1 MPVIQIAKDSD
12 TIILTPFLLAL
23 TWLGLGLIAWP
34 SYFIIHASAFSV
46 LILVSLFFLFFFRDP
61 EREIPP
67 EGIVSPAD
75 GRVQFIEQKGK
86 IVRVGVFMNINDVH
100 VNRAPISGK
109 VVNIRHIFGS
119 YIPAFKKDSE
129 RNERTYITLETPIGT
144 VEVVQIAG
152 ALVRRI
158 VTYVNEGDYVRKG
171 QRIGMIRFGSRVD
184 VIMPKDRVKV
194 IAEKGDRVRAGE
206 SVIALLETE
215 SDIKG

>member
-23 TWLGLGLIAWP
+23 AWLGLGLIAWP
-34 SYFIIHASAFSV
+34 SYFVVHVSAFSI
-46 LILVSLFFLFFFRDP
+46 LILISLFFLFFFRDP
-61 EREIPP
+61 ERDIPP

-75 GRVQFIEQKGK
+75 GRVQFIEHKGNT
-86 IVRVGVFMNINDVH
+86 VRVGVFMNINDVH

-109 VVNIRHIFGS
+109 VVDIRHIFGS
-119 YIPAFKKDSE
+119 YVPAFRKDSE

-184 VIMPKDRVKV
+184 VIMPSDRVKV

-206 SVIALLETE
+206 SVIALLESE
-215 SDIKG
+215 SDIEG

>member
-23 TWLGLGLIAWP
+23 AWLGLGLMAWP
-34 SYFIIHASAFSV
+34 SYFIVHVSAFSILL
-46 LILVSLFFLFFFRDP
+46 LISIFFLFFFRDP

-75 GRVQFIEQKGK
+75 GKVQFIEQKGN

-109 VVNIRHIFGS
+109 VVDIRHIFGS
-119 YIPAFKKDSE
+119 YVPAFRKDSE

-144 VEVVQIAG
+144 VEMVQIAG

-158 VTYVNEGDYVRKG
+158 VTYVNEGDFVRKG

-184 VIMPKDRVKV
+184 VIMPSDRVKV
-194 IAEKGDRVRAGE
+194 IAEKGDKVKAGE

-215 SDIKG
+215 SDIEG

>member
-23 TWLGLGLIAWP
+23 AWLGLGLIAWP
-34 SYFIIHASAFSV
+34 SYFIVHVSAFSI

-61 EREIPP
+61 ERDIPP

-75 GRVQFIEQKGK
+75 GRVQFIEHKGNT
-86 IVRVGVFMNINDVH
+86 VRVGVFMNINDVH

-109 VVNIRHIFGS
+109 VVDIRHIFGS
-119 YIPAFKKDSE
+119 YIPAFRKDSE

-184 VIMPKDRVKV
+184 VIMPSDRVKV

-215 SDIKG
+215 PDIEG

>member
-1 MPVIQIAKDSD
+1 MPVIQIARDSD

-23 TWLGLGLIAWP
+23 TWLGLGFIAWP
-34 SYFIIHASAFSV
+34 DYFIVHVSAFSV

-75 GRVQFIEQKGK
+75 GKAQFIEQRENT
-86 IVRVGVFMNINDVH
+86 VRVGVFMNINDVH

-109 VVNIRHIFGS
+109 VVDIRHIFGS
-119 YIPAFKKDSE
+119 YIPAFRKDSE

-184 VIMPKDRVKV
+184 VIMPSDRVKV

-215 SDIKG
+215 PDIEG